1 MSHECTDVR
10 DQVFTYHFS
19 RLQPLLFGRITHLVV
34 DDSQDSQ
41 RPYCGLRITG
51 VNGDIYEII
60 ADADEEG
67 NGPGHLTIT
76 KVEPRGKTPMG

>member
-1 MSHECTDVR
+1 LSTDNCEL
-10 DQVFTYHFS
+10 VFRHHFS
-19 RLQPLLFGRITHLVV
+19 RLEPLLFGRITHIVV
-34 DDSQDSQ
+34 DDSQNEQ
-41 RPYCGLRITG
+41 QPYCGLRITG

-76 KVEPRGKTPMG
+76 KVEPRGKTAVG